1 MKNNLSKFL
10 SIFIITL
17 SCNNI
22 AVSQGYCYPD
32 QSDTYWKISESLY
45 GSKKLSGC
53 AVNAYYNCHGFMMS
67 YFEDTGCSKP
77 GWNNPVA
84 TPYTCPS
91 DGITFDTEW
100 KNSGRYVRV
109 CAESVANIAYYHFPN
124 EDTHSAVKE
133 IIPGGAIKYISKYGS
148 DGPLVA
154 HNLTGSWY
162 HLSGQ
167 FNIADITRQFWSY
180 VGYIQGSTTI
190 TGTSPV
196 TFSVNNISTVIYSW
210 SIVSGCSN
218 IVVSSGG
225 NQSTVTLAPAYSGT
239 SVLQLNISSAC
250 GSVKTQ
256 QIILNITTT
265 DVCLEGTY
273 DNAGIYNQ
281 NLNTTNH
288 VSVGGVFIRVSCPNS
303 TSITWQKTSG
313 NINGYFPPGSTTSFD
328 MTSGGSISFLV
339 TAKNGSTTLATRN
352 ITFYNY
358 Y

>member
-10 SIFIITL
+10 SIFIIAL

-22 AVSQGYCYPD
+22 AVSQGSCYPD

-53 AVNAYYNCHGFMMS
+53 HSNAYYNCHGFMMS

-77 GWNNPVA
+77 GWANTVA
-84 TPYTCPS
+84 TPYTCPNS
-91 DGITFDTEW
+91 KGI
-100 KNSGRYVRV
+100 KNSASYQNSGRYVQV
-109 CAESVANIAYYHFPN
+109 CTESAANIAYYNFQQG
-124 EDTHSAVKE
+124 DHSAVKE
-133 IIPGGAIKYISKYGS
+133 IIPGDQIKYISKYNY
-148 DGPLVA
+148 DGPLVE

-162 HLSGQ
+162 HLTGQ
-167 FNIADITRQFWSY
+167 DVGVPIQFWSY

-196 TFSVNNISTVIYSW
+196 TFSVNNISTVNYSW
-210 SIVSGCSN
+210 SIVSGYSN
-218 IVVSSGG
+218 INIFSGS
-225 NQSTVTLAPAYSGT
+225 NQYAANLIPTHSGT
-239 SVLQLNISSAC
+239 AVLQLNISSAC
-250 GSVKTQ
+250 GSVETQ
-256 QIILNITTT
+256 QIILNITTN
-265 DVCLEGTY
+265 VCLEGTY

-313 NINGYFPPGSTTSFD
+313 NINGYFPPGPTTSFD
-328 MTSGGSISFLV
+328 MTSGGTISFLV

-352 ITFYNY
+352 ITFFNY